1 VAAAGAIGTVPVQID
16 RDELTRV
23 WGDRIFPGISPG
35 ARSLYRMGRWMSV
48 DGGVATFALPNDQY
62 LDRAEEKRIEVEQAL
77 ASHLGGRL
85 AVRLEIDQGGRPQA
99 VTELP
104 AQAPEE
110 EPSPAEFA
118 TMEAAPDA
126 PSSAEARLMEA
137 FPGTQEVTG

>member
-1 VAAAGAIGTVPVQID
+1 MAAAVAISSTPVQID

-48 DGGVATFALPNDQY
+48 DGGVATFALPNEQY
-62 LDRAEEKRIEVEQAL
+62 LQKAEEKRIEVEQAL

-85 AVRLEIDQGGRPQA
+85 AVRLEIDQGGPPQA
-99 VTELP
+99 VDLP
-104 AQAPEE
+104 PPMIDE

-137 FPGTQEVTG
+137 FPGTEEVLG